1 MLLQNF
7 LQPTLIIIK
16 HITELTKMPK
26 RSSPQAISN
35 LDDLTHIDEIV
46 LDKRN
51 VKRSNAKK
59 GRRDRHT
66 KNQLIKNTLKAL
78 LNYD

>member
-1 MLLQNF
+1 MA
-7 LQPTLIIIK
+7 
-16 HITELTKMPK
+16 K
-26 RSSPQAISN
+26 RSSPQDIVD
-35 LDDLTHIDEIV
+35 LDDLTHINEIV

-51 VKRSNAKK
+51 AKRSNAKK

-78 LNYD
+78 LNHD

>member
-1 MLLQNF
+1 MA
-7 LQPTLIIIK
+7 
-16 HITELTKMPK
+16 K
-26 RSSPQAISN
+26 RSSPQDIVD
-35 LDDLTHIDEIV
+35 LDDLTHINEIV

-51 VKRSNAKK
+51 AKRSNAKK

-78 LNYD
+78 LGYD